1 MNNNN
6 SCATTIDGSSTTV
19 SLSGPT
25 ALTKSK
31 RLARIQWVA
40 LALLVLAGFVNFLDR
55 STLAI
60 ANQTISQELGFSP
73 IEMGLLLSVFSWAYA
88 VMQLP
93 VGGLL
98 DRLGARLTLGIGIC
112 LWSVAQATLGLL
124 SSLHTMILARV
135 GLGIGEAPQFPAG
148 AKVVS
153 EWFNIKERGLPS
165 GIFNLSSSLGPAIA
179 QPILT
184 ALLLVLG
191 WRQMFVSMGV
201 LGVLVAIL
209 WYLTYR
215 NRNEVPLTRDE
226 QDYLNEGIKPED
238 RQGQLTFAEWRGLFR
253 LRITWGLVF
262 GYIGI
267 IYMLSL
273 YLAWLPA
280 YLERT
285 HHLTL
290 AHAGWV
296 ASVPFLAGAVG
307 VISGG
312 VLVDRLVRSGVSV
325 SASRRMPIC
334 IGMIASALF
343 TVSGAYA
350 GGVVAA
356 IALFS
361 AAMFS
366 LNIAI
371 AGTWSLISVAV
382 PSRKVASL
390 ASIQNFGGYFG
401 GAFAPVVTGIVVQQT
416 GEFTNALVISALVA
430 VVGAACYY
438 WLAKLPSTPAPAD
451 TTVASPPLVPKAG
464 SR

>member
-1 MNNNN
+1 MNKNN
-6 SCATTIDGSSTTV
+6 SYAKTLKDSSLTDIP
-19 SLSGPT
+19 LKRP
-25 ALTKSK
+25 APTKSK
-31 RLARIQWVA
+31 RLARAQWIA
-40 LALLVLAGFVNFLDR
+40 LTLLVLAGFVNFLDR

-60 ANQTISQELGFSP
+60 ANQTISQELSFSP

-124 SSLHTMILARV
+124 SSLQAMILARI

-153 EWFNIKERGLPS
+153 EWFSMKERGLPS

-191 WRQMFVSMGV
+191 WRHMFLSMGL
-201 LGVLVAIL
+201 LGIVVAVL

-215 NRNEVPLTRDE
+215 NRNEVSLTKDE
-226 QDYLNEGIKPED
+226 QDYLNEGIKRED
-238 RQGQLTFAEWRGLFR
+238 REGQLSFAEWRGLFR
-253 LRITWGLVF
+253 LPITWGLVF

-267 IYMLSL
+267 IYMFSL

-285 HHLTL
+285 HHLSLT
-290 AHAGWV
+290 HAGWI
-296 ASVPFLAGAVG
+296 ASVPFLAGAIG
-307 VISGG
+307 VIFGG
-312 VLVDRLVRSGVSV
+312 VLVDRLIRQGTSV
-325 SASRRMPIC
+325 SASRRGPIC
-334 IGMIASALF
+334 VGMIASALF
-343 TVSGAYA
+343 TVGGAYA
-350 GGVVAA
+350 GSVVAA
-356 IALFS
+356 TALFG

-366 LNIAI
+366 LNVAI

-401 GAFAPVVTGIVVQQT
+401 GAFAPVVTGIVVQKT

-430 VVGAACYY
+430 LIGAACYY
-438 WLAKLPSTPAPAD
+438 FLARLPSASTQAD
-451 TTVASPPLVPKAG
+451 PTVESPPVPQKAG
-464 SR
+464 

>member
-6 SCATTIDGSSTTV
+6 SNATTNAA
-19 SLSGPT
+19 LSELTSRPT
-25 ALTKSK
+25 LITETKSK
-31 RLARIQWVA
+31 RLSRIQWIA
-40 LALLVLAGFVNFLDR
+40 LTLLVLAGFVNFLDR

-60 ANQTISQELGFSP
+60 ANQTISHELNFTP
-73 IEMGLLLSVFSWAYA
+73 TEMGLLLSVFSWAYA

-93 VGGLL
+93 IGGLL
-98 DRLGARLTLGIGIC
+98 DRFGARLTLGIGIC
-112 LWSVAQATLGLL
+112 LWSLAQATLGLL
-124 SSLHTMILARV
+124 SSLQAMILARI

-153 EWFNIKERGLPS
+153 EWFNIRERGLPS
-165 GIFNLSSSLGPAIA
+165 GIFNMSSSLGPAIA

-191 WRQMFVSMGV
+191 WRHMFLAMGLMGV
-201 LGVLVAIL
+201 GVAIL

-215 NRNEVPLTRDE
+215 NRNEVTLTQAE
-226 QDYLNEGIKPED
+226 QDYLNEGIKRED
-238 RQGQLTFAEWRGLFR
+238 REGQLSFAEWQGLFR
-253 LRITWGLVF
+253 LPITWGLVF

-267 IYMLSL
+267 IYMFSL
-273 YLAWLPA
+273 YLTWLPA

-285 HHLTL
+285 HQLSLTY
-290 AHAGWV
+290 AGWV

-312 VLVDRLVRSGVSV
+312 FLVDRVIRHGASV
-325 SASRRMPIC
+325 NASRRWPIC
-334 IGMIASALF
+334 IGMIASAVF
-343 TVSGAYA
+343 TIAGAYA
-350 GGVVAA
+350 SGVVSAVA
-356 IALFS
+356 MFS

-366 LNIAI
+366 LNVAI

-401 GAFAPVVTGIVVQQT
+401 GAFAPVITGIVVQKT

-430 VVGAACYY
+430 LIGAACYY
-438 WLAKLPSTPAPAD
+438 FLAKLPLQANAVTVPVDDAPLAHK
-451 TTVASPPLVPKAG
+451 VG
-464 SR
+464 